1 MAQQN
6 ILVTGAAGFIGSK
19 VCEFLL
25 TKPEL
30 IPSSLGVES
39 KHFPISSPL
48 GGEGKDEGV
57 KSVNVIGIDNM
68 NDYYDV
74 RLKQW
79 RLDQLKKLNSH
90 CKEPSSSVIARNPE
104 LVEGDEAIS
113 SNRFVFNKVDI
124 EDYTALK
131 KLFQKY
137 TDTPLPRYSD
147 TQKSSVSPFLSII
160 NLAARAGVRY
170 SLENP
175 FIYYTTNVIGNLNL
189 LELCREFGVK
199 KYILASTSSLY
210 AGQKMPFK
218 ETLPVNEPISPYAAS
233 KKSGEVTCYTYHN
246 LYDIDVTILR
256 YFTVYGPAS
265 RPDMCPLRFISWVD
279 QEKPVII
286 YGDGNQSRDFTYVD
300 DIAQGTIKALKPLGF
315 EIINLGGDKPCKLMD
330 FLQIIQNKL
339 NKPNKL
345 NIIYEPFHPAD
356 MMATWADITKAKKI
370 LNWQPEIKLEQGI
383 ESAVKWFIENRSWV
397 TKIKL

>member
-1 MAQQN
+1 MLNKLAN
-6 ILVTGAAGFIGSK
+6 IKWVVEKISH
-19 VCEFLL
+19 
-25 TKPEL
+25 
-30 IPSSLGVES
+30 GVRIVAIKKKIE
-39 KHFPISSPL
+39 I
-48 GGEGKDEGV
+48 
-57 KSVNVIGIDNM
+57 
-68 NDYYDV
+68 
-74 RLKQW
+74 KQI
-79 RLDQLKKLNSH
+79 
-90 CKEPSSSVIARNPE
+90 KEPILAIRYRFLSFLKNVGRAKAKGIKEKLSINAVIVNMVKEITFEAPE
-104 LVEGDEAIS
+104 SAVTRPKS
-113 SNRFVFNKVDI
+113 
-124 EDYTALK
+124 LK

-137 TDTPLPRYSD
+137 SD
-147 TQKSSVSPFLSII
+147 SPKSTAQSAHNRPHTLNKSVGAKTASKMPEPPFTAVI

-246 LYDIDVTILR
+246 LYGIDVTILR

-286 YGDGNQSRDFTYVD
+286 YGDGTQSRDFTYVD

-356 MMATWADITKAKKI
+356 MMATWADITKAKDI
-370 LNWQPEIKLEQGI
+370 LAWQPTIKLEQGVDA
-383 ESAVKWFIENRSWV
+383 AVQWFIENRSWMAE
-397 TKIKL
+397 IKL